1 MAETKKTPK
10 AKSTAKTVCSTDFKN
25 PPKTI
30 LKLEGINAGYDK
42 RRLVLFDINAE
53 IKENMLTVI
62 MGPNGAGKSTL
73 LKVMYGLL
81 KPREGEITLFDYR
94 INPTPQA
101 LTEKGVFMIP
111 QGKRVFR
118 NMTIL
123 ENLELATHFWK
134 DRSKFEEKMERV
146 IEHFPDLKA
155 RLNDLAGN
163 LSGGQQ
169 QMVAI
174 ARVLI
179 NDPKLVLLDEPSIGL
194 SPKLIQDTFR
204 KIKDIKD
211 KTGTGFVIVEHNLKS
226 LLPLTDH
233 AYILDQGRV
242 VYDGPAESKALDTMM
257 KSIFEKK

>member
-1 MAETKKTPK
+1 MKKE
-10 AKSTAKTVCSTDFKN
+10 KN
-25 PPKTI
+25 SNNI
-30 LKLEGINAGYDK
+30 LELKDINAGYDS
-42 RRLVLFDINAE
+42 RRVVLHDVSAKIQNEA
-53 IKENMLTVI
+53 ITVI
-62 MGPNGAGKSTL
+62 MGPNGAGKSTM

-81 KPREGEITLFDYR
+81 KPKTGEIFLNNNK
-94 INPTPQA
+94 ITPKPQN
-101 LTEKGVFMIP
+101 LVEEGIFMIP

-118 NMTIL
+118 NMTVL

-134 DRSKFEEKMERV
+134 SRDGFEDKLEEV
-146 IEHFPDLKA
+146 IKHFPDLKP
-155 RLNDLAGN
+155 RFDDMAGN

-179 NDPKLVLLDEPSIGL
+179 NKPKLVFLDEPSIGL
-194 SPKLIQDTFR
+194 SPKLIQDTFN
-204 KIKDIKD
+204 KIKEIKD

-242 VYDGPAESKALDTMM
+242 IYDGSATGKTLDKMM
-257 KSIFEKK
+257 TSIFKKQ